1 MSAQNPTYTDYFPSL
16 LPTFLADPVGVFWA
30 QAFGTLADGIADSAT
45 NAVKCSIIATAPD
58 DALPYL
64 GAARPHV
71 IRVPGQS
78 AASYRADLL
87 RSFEFASMLGTDE
100 GIVKMLARAGLTARV
115 VRNNQWDWDGHPG
128 NVAPYWA
135 RMWVIID
142 NPGTWTAG
150 PSWDDGGRWGTTTAD
165 STFFWGIRGL
175 SQDLIDYIVK
185 ACLMYKSSHARLVK
199 IQAIVDGTDW
209 DAGYTWDGTF
219 VWDGNIAD
227 IYVGRLV

>member
-1 MSAQNPTYTDYFPSL
+1 MSAQNPTYADYFPSL
-16 LPTFLADPVGVFWA
+16 LPTFLADPVGKFWA
-30 QAFGTLADGIADSAT
+30 QSFGTIADSISDSAT

-78 AASYRADLL
+78 AASYRADLM
-87 RSFEFASMLGTDE
+87 RSFEFASMLGTDA
-100 GIVKMLARAGLTARV
+100 GIIAMLARAGLTARV

-150 PSWDDGGRWGTTTAD
+150 STWGGGERWGDTYT
-165 STFFWGIRGL
+165 WGIRGL
-175 SQDLIDYIVK
+175 SADLIGYII
-185 ACLMYKSSHARLVK
+185 ASCLMYKSSHARLVR
-199 IQAIVDGTDW
+199 IRAIVSGTSW
-209 DAGYTWDGTF
+209 GGGSTGGSWGTTFGWGGVAGDL
-219 VWDGNIAD
+219 
-227 IYVGRLV
+227 YVGRNV